1 MVVSSTGR
9 VDQQILEFP
18 GLEPE
23 AVHMANLRLREAAV
37 GYTAAD
43 AVNRLVTALD
53 ELDPAR
59 RVQLNP
65 VFAVAL
71 ELLGAEPTAQVLVA
85 GVPNL
90 AGHSFTTGLRPL
102 LEALEEQVV
111 LLRLLDEATSD
122 DITVRIGAENT
133 AEGFKSTSLVATGYS
148 VGSERAASLGVVGPT
163 RMDYPSTIA
172 SVRAVARYVSRILT
186 EG

>member
-1 MVVSSTGR
+1 
-9 VDQQILEFP
+9 
-18 GLEPE
+18 
-23 AVHMANLRLREAAV
+23 MASLKLREAAL

-43 AVNRLVTALD
+43 AATRIAVTLD

-59 RVQLNP
+59 RVRINP

-71 ELLGAEPTAQVLVA
+71 ELLGADPVAQVVVA

-122 DITVRIGAENT
+122 DVTVRIGAENT
-133 AEGFKSTSLVATGYS
+133 PEGFKSTSLVATGYS
-148 VGSERAASLGVVGPT
+148 VGNERAASLGVVGPT

>member
-1 MVVSSTGR
+1 
-9 VDQQILEFP
+9 
-18 GLEPE
+18 
-23 AVHMANLRLREAAV
+23 MANLSLREAAV
-37 GYTAAD
+37 GRTAAD
-43 AVNRLVTALD
+43 AVNRMVTVLD

-59 RVQLNP
+59 RSQVNP

>member
-23 AVHMANLRLREAAV
+23 AVHLANLRLREAAI
-37 GYTAAD
+37 GHTAAD
-43 AVNRLVTALD
+43 AANRMVATLD

-59 RVQLNP
+59 RAQLNP

-111 LLRLLDEATSD
+111 LLRLLDEAASD
-122 DITVRIGAENT
+122 DVTVRIGAENT

-163 RMDYPSTIA
+163 RMD
-172 SVRAVARYVSRILT
+172 
-186 EG
+186 